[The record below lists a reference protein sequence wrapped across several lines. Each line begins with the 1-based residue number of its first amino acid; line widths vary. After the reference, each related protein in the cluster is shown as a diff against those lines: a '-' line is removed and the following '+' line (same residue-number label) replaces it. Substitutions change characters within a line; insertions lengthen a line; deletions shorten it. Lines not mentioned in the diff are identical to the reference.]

1 MSRTYIVIALIAFS
15 SFFPVGI
22 ACHAECVR
30 PFSVEAL
37 PDAKPW
43 EKTAAQELRDYLGR
57 VALDGKITVDGLGD
71 VVFHVGDTE
80 FAAGKGMSS
89 ANFQS
94 EEWAIKSF
102 GRDVVLN
109 GGGTRGC
116 LYAVYHFLEDF
127 CDVRWWMDGDED
139 VPPAKPL
146 ALPALDSRG
155 KPHFFYR
162 DVYRSKKDDFRTA
175 ARNRLNGNGDS
186 HISPDFGGGE
196 VFGPPYHCHTW
207 RMHIP
212 WAKYGKDHPEW
223 FALVNGKRTGHKKT
237 QLCLSCPDLP
247 AVMAARIEEQIAKGE
262 AEARARG
269 LPPPRLYDMS
279 MNDGHGFCECAP
291 CKASQEKYGI
301 SGDQLIFEN
310 KVAAML
316 AKKHPDLL
324 FSVFAYYQ
332 GEAVPKNGVRAAD
345 NIVVKLCNTRQN
357 MAAGIFEPD
366 NKFMHDQ
373 VSAWRSYA
381 KHLFIWEYS
390 ITFRKE
396 TAGFPF
402 ASEFYLGEKLRYY
415 ADNGVMGLLVEHER
429 PEKNDFYELK
439 YHILARFLENPY
451 LDARAVTEDFMRRY
465 YGAAAPH
472 LMETRRYLDNIR
484 RANSGFVTWFPNA
497 FEFSFVDN
505 DDCRKMAAM
514 WDKAEAAVK
523 DDAKR
528 LARVRR
534 ARRGFDDMRATCAA
548 AQPAMADAEA
558 GVSDVPFLDFPA
570 EKKAFTLHDSRIA
583 YVDDPEAKGGKA
595 VHAGYLSEHFKM
607 PFQIGVYSQALRKN
621 IRSRSWKTA
630 LGEGYHWYELGKV
643 EFPKVPSYIFLTRSW
658 TIQVAPWDRRIL
670 GMTGN
675 VKAHVKFTPEGVWV
689 DRVVIIPNN

>member
-1 MSRTYIVIALIAFS
+1 MSRIYIVIALLALP

-22 ACHAECVR
+22 ACHAECAS
-30 PFSVEAL
+30 PFAVDAKVE
-37 PDAKPW
+37 AKPW

-57 VALDGKITVDGLGD
+57 VALDGKITVDGHDD
-71 VVFHVGDTE
+71 VVFHVGDTA

-89 ANFQS
+89 ADFKN

-139 VPPAKPL
+139 VPHARPL

-162 DVYRSKKDDFRTA
+162 DVYRSKNDDFRTA
-175 ARNRLNGNGDS
+175 VRNRLNGNGDS
-186 HISPDFGGGE
+186 HISPAFGGGE

-212 WAKYGKDHPEW
+212 WSKYGKDHPEW
-223 FALVNGKRTGHKKT
+223 FALVDGKRTGSKKT

-262 AEARARG
+262 EQARAQG

-279 MNDGHGFCECAP
+279 MNDGHGFCECVP
-291 CKASQEKYGI
+291 CKASQEKYGV

-310 KVAAML
+310 KVAALL

-324 FSVFAYYQ
+324 FSVFAYYE

-345 NIVVKLCNTRQN
+345 KIVVKLCNTRQN

-366 NKFMHDQ
+366 NKFMHDHVQ
-373 VSAWRSYA
+373 AWRSYA
-381 KHLFIWEYS
+381 KNLFIWEYA
-390 ITFRKE
+390 ITFREE

-439 YHILARFLENPY
+439 YHILARFLENPH
-451 LDARAVTEDFMRRY
+451 LDAKVVTEDFMRRY
-465 YGAAAPH
+465 YGAAAPY
-472 LMETRRYLDNIR
+472 LMESRKYLDGIR
-484 RANSGFVTWFPNA
+484 RERSGFVTWFPNA
-497 FEFSFVDN
+497 FEFTFVDS
-505 DDCRKMAAM
+505 DDCSKMAAM
-514 WDKAEAAVK
+514 WDKAEEAVK

-534 ARRGFDDMRATCAA
+534 ARRGFDAMRVICAA
-548 AQPAMADAEA
+548 VQPAMADAET
-558 GVSDVPFLDFPA
+558 GVSDVPFLDFTA
-570 EKKAFTLHDSRIA
+570 EKKAFTLHDSRIS
-583 YVDDPEAKGGKA
+583 YVDDPEAKGGRA
-595 VHAGYLSEHFKM
+595 VHAGYLSEHYKM
-607 PFQIGVYSQALRKN
+607 PFQIGVYSQALRKTV
-621 IRSRSWKTA
+621 RSRSWKTP
-630 LGEGYHWYELGKV
+630 LGEGY
-643 EFPKVPSYIFLTRSW
+643 R
-658 TIQVAPWDRRIL
+658 
-670 GMTGN
+670 
-675 VKAHVKFTPEGVWV
+675 
-689 DRVVIIPNN
+689 